1 MLYIILFIGLLVVAV
16 LGFSKLKSKK
26 AASFPNHWL
35 PVLDEEVLFYRRLSE
50 ENKSIFRHRMM
61 LFLAEVHIDA
71 VQTTLQDLDKILI
84 ASSAVIPVF
93 GFKEWHYN
101 RLSGIVLYPDTFNH
115 DLEFAK
121 TSENKQIL
129 GMVGSGQ
136 FENQMLLSRKAL
148 RKAFSNETDKFNTP
162 IHEFVHLIDKED
174 HHIDGIPEA
183 IMPKEYIE
191 PWLELMYKEI
201 DAIYK
206 GESDIRSYATTN
218 QAEFLAVTSEYFF
231 ERPALFKENHP
242 ELFEILERT
251 FQQPKIK

>member
-1 MLYIILFIGLLVVAV
+1 MSYIIIFIGLLLLAFF
-16 LGFSKLKSKK
+16 GFSKLKSKK
-26 AASFPNHWL
+26 VELFPKHWL
-35 PVLDEEVLFYRRLSE
+35 PVLEKEVLFYRNLSE
-50 ENKSIFRHRMM
+50 ENRSVFRDRMM
-61 LFLAEVHIDA
+61 LFLTEVHIDS
-71 VQTTLQDLDKILI
+71 VKTSLQDLDKILI

-101 RLSGIVLYPDTFNH
+101 KLSGIILYPDTFNH
-115 DLEFAK
+115 DLEFSK

-148 RKAFSNETDKFNTP
+148 RKAFSNDTDKFNTP
-162 IHEFVHLIDKED
+162 VHEFVHLIDKED
-174 HHIDGIPEA
+174 QHIDGIPEA

-201 DAIYK
+201 DDIHK
-206 GESDIRSYATTN
+206 GKSDIRPYATTN

-231 ERPALFKENHP
+231 ERPELFKQKHP
-242 ELFEILERT
+242 ELFDILERT
-251 FQQPKIK
+251 FQQPITK